1 MELGTMN
8 MEDSETGEHAVLER
22 RPWVGPLENPK
33 VPAIPNDPLLEPHPH
48 EPGVSGGAA
57 APLENPG

>member
-8 MEDSETGEHAVLER
+8 KEDSDTGEHGVVER
-22 RPWVGPLENPK
+22 RPRVGPLENPR
-33 VPAIPNDPLLEPHPH
+33 VPAIPDDPLREPHPD
-48 EPGVSGGAA
+48 EPGVSGAAA